1 MLSRRVRF
9 FAAACAVASVTAGSS
24 VAFAQDAGAEGGVDA
39 GGTRPPTTALPMCA
53 GAINTADISIM
64 GTSMGRID
72 ALPGTGP
79 GMLGSST
86 IGLQYNL
93 LFSGEYRLNMNGNL
107 HVNWLGGVT
116 PLTVT
121 TTGTP
126 ATGLLYVRYGLRM
139 MATLRL
145 LGASIPINL
154 NTIIMDNESSGMAMF
169 DPWQWDF
176 TDATRVYLNVSAW
189 RDVYTGSL
197 NAGGDTYNYRIQMR
211 FNMTT
216 RARTEKIEFPNRAS
230 GAMGMTFGALTGTTP
245 AVNVPVPAN
254 GNLDLAYRWVP
265 RIKYV
270 GSLQFRLVVDRR
282 VCTPGIPICT
292 NVDFPTPDFGGI
304 TLDNEILVTPW
315 ERSTPVLLPLAQVNE
330 PEVDFGMVR
339 IGTTGM
345 QQLIV
350 LNPGASPL
358 AVAVSRPGEPSF
370 ALPMN
375 TGCAPAR
382 GMLSLPV
389 TFSPTS
395 MGSFRSE
402 VTIDSNGATNN
413 PARVALLGIGA
424 METRPPTGR
433 DGGTGT
439 TDGGGGPRGDGGARP
454 NGVFDVQADAGCA
467 CRATTQTRG
476 GNRGGLAIVA
486 MGAATALIARR
497 ASRRRQRA

>member
-1 MLSRRVRF
+1 MS
-9 FAAACAVASVTAGSS
+9 
-24 VAFAQDAGAEGGVDA
+24 
-39 GGTRPPTTALPMCA
+39 ALPMCP
-53 GAINTADISIM
+53 GAINTADIPVM
-64 GTSMGRID
+64 GTAMGRID

-79 GMLGSST
+79 GMLGSSS
-86 IGLQYNL
+86 IGLEYNL
-93 LFSGEYRLNMNGNL
+93 LFSGEYRLNMNGTL

-116 PLTVT
+116 PLTIT

-126 ATGLLYVRYGLRM
+126 ATGLLFVRYGLRM
-139 MATLRL
+139 MATLRF
-145 LGASIPINL
+145 LGARIPINL

-169 DPWQWDF
+169 DPWQWELS
-176 TDATRVYLNVSAW
+176 DATRVYLNVSAW
-189 RDVYTGSL
+189 RDIYTNSIVV
-197 NAGGDTYNYRIQMR
+197 AGDTYNYRIQMR

-216 RARTEKIEFPNRAS
+216 RARTEKIEFPNRAG
-230 GAMGMTFGALTGTTP
+230 GAAGMVFGALTGTTP
-245 AVNVPVPAN
+245 AVNIPVPPN

-270 GSLQFRLVVDRR
+270 GTLQLRLVVDRR

-292 NVDFPTPDFGGI
+292 NIDFPTPDFAGI
-304 TLDNEILVTPW
+304 TLDNEILATPW
-315 ERSTPVLLPLAQVNE
+315 ERSTPVLLPLAQLNE
-330 PEVDFGMVR
+330 PEIDFGSVR

-370 ALPMN
+370 ALP
-375 TGCAPAR
+375 TASGCAAPR

-389 TFSPTS
+389 TFTPPS

-433 DGGTGT
+433 DGGTGG
-439 TDGGGGPRGDGGARP
+439 TDGGAPPRGDGGRRA

-467 CRATTQTRG
+467 CRASTQTHG
-476 GNRGGLAIVA
+476 SNRGRWAILA
-486 MGAATALIARR
+486 MGAASALLARR
-497 ASRRRQRA
+497 ASRRRASA